1 MRTTKLIFVCD
12 ICNQEVKAVES
23 ISMPIK
29 ESDCEGR
36 TYHDAI
42 CSIDM
47 CNDCKE
53 KYMNTVFKHFGI
65 LRDTLGSL
73 SFEPT
78 KWNS

>member
-23 ISMPIK
+23 ICMPIK

-36 TYHDAI
+36 TYHDVI
-42 CSIDM
+42 GRVDM

-53 KYMNTVFKHFGI
+53 KYMNTVFKNFGV
-65 LRDTLGSL
+65 LRDTLGGL

-78 KWNS
+78 KYNS